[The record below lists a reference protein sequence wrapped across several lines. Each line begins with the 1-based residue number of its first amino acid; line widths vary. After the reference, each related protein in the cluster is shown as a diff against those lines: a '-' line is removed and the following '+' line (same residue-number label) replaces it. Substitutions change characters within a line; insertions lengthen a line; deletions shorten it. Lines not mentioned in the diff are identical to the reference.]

1 MSIGEMIYNRRK
13 ALNMTQKDLAQ
24 KLNISDR
31 TVSRWECGNS
41 LPDVVM
47 LKTVAKV
54 LEMDIADFYSDVA
67 ESEIN
72 ETETVDYERI
82 EQYKRGLILP
92 FLLLVAAIVALPII
106 KLYYADILSIP
117 RIQVWDPDYNAYI
130 SELYRKTCIACMITL
145 CAFTCSIICQICGY
159 ISFRRFYLTKAC
171 REIYV
176 DFSRRVN
183 IVYIIFTFLYV
194 IIFIADP
201 MALWLIFN
209 GLQLNWKYF
218 F

>member
-13 ALNMTQKDLAQ
+13 VLNMTQKDLAQ

-54 LEMDIADFYSDVA
+54 LEMDIADFYSDVV
-67 ESEIN
+67 EREIN

-82 EQYKRGLILP
+82 KQYKRGLILP
-92 FLLLVAAIVALPII
+92 FLLLIAALVALPII

-130 SELYRKTCIACMITL
+130 AKLYQKASIACMITL
-145 CAFTCSIICQICGY
+145 CVFACSITWQICGY
-159 ISFRRFYLTKAC
+159 VSFRRFYHAKKYK
-171 REIYV
+171 EIYA

-183 IVYIIFTFLYV
+183 VVYIILTFLYV
-194 IIFIADP
+194 LVFISDP
-201 MALWLIFN
+201 MTLWRIFN
-209 GLQLNWKYF
+209 GS
-218 F
+218 